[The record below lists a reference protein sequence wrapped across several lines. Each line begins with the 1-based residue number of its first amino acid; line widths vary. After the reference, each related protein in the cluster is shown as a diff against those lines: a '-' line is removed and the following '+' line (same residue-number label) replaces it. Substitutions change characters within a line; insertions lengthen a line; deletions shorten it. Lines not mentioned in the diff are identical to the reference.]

1 MREIRYTFGV
11 KCTTEIAVNAG
22 HSNHQEHDNNT
33 PEGLHTT
40 STVHVQKR
48 RGNIQI
54 TRSSSL
60 HSPPTHHLCQWN
72 GNTSRGFC
80 ERPKR
85 IHPLTKY
92 VCRRENGNDGQVG
105 NIGEKCGQKDSELLS
120 GVHHHLPG
128 NGRQNPETGK
138 LLHWQILTNYLRTD
152 CNVPD

>member
-1 MREIRYTFGV
+1 MKTPVIATVRN
-11 KCTTEIAVNAG
+11 TTTTRPRNYIQLLRRMY
-22 HSNHQEHDNNT
+22 SQE
-33 PEGLHTT
+33 
-40 STVHVQKR
+40 R

-152 CNVPD
+152 CNVPDWGEVENEMVAARVGG